1 MTDFAISMLQTI
13 LGGVVM
19 EIKAVRKDGTPD
31 LLASLGDMEAR
42 RASLLRAISILE
54 QADKPATAKYL
65 AWRDEALNSGD
76 GVYRP

>member
-54 QADKPATAKYL
+54 QADKPATANM
-65 AWRDEALNSGD
+65 AWLDEALNSGD